1 MYKTI
6 FHIKEMD
13 CPSEEQIIR
22 MKLADNLSIK
32 QLSFDLANKNLTIL
46 HDGELTEIKNA
57 IDSLNFGASIIET
70 TKYNGEILQNNNTVD
85 NKLLWIVLIINLS
98 FFILEILFGLIANS
112 IGLVADSL
120 DMLADAFVYG
130 LSLYAISG
138 TILIKKRVA
147 RISGLF
153 QLALAIMG
161 FVEVLRRFIG
171 FEEIPNPTIMISISF
186 LALIANTTSLII
198 LNKSKSKEVHIKSS
212 QIFTSNDVIANIG
225 VIIAGVLV
233 LFLNS
238 KIPDLVVGLFVFI
251 FVLRG
256 AIKILKISK

>member
-1 MYKTI
+1 
-6 FHIKEMD
+6 
-13 CPSEEQIIR
+13 
-22 MKLADNLSIK
+22 
-32 QLSFDLANKNLTIL
+32 
-46 HDGELTEIKNA
+46 
-57 IDSLNFGASIIET
+57 
-70 TKYNGEILQNNNTVD
+70 
-85 NKLLWIVLIINLS
+85 LIINLS

-171 FEEIPNPTIMISISF
+171 FEEIPNSTIMISISF